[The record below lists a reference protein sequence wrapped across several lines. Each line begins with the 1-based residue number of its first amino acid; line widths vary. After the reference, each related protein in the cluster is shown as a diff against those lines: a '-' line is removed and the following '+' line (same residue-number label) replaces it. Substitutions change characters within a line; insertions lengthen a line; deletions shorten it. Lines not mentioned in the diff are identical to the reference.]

1 MGLRN
6 SIGEGQTEQVPGMQA
21 EGEGSALCP
30 SSREA
35 LVQQKGCLRFREMD
49 VVSIDIRE
57 TIFNKERKA
66 RG

>member
-1 MGLRN
+1 MCPGCRLK
-6 SIGEGQTEQVPGMQA
+6 GKVPQM
-21 EGEGSALCP
+21 CP